1 MNFPGFDLGGLTNYQ
16 TGGTLCDTC
25 DKNRKRNE
33 RMSDSHLD
41 SLELSSSEAGQIL
54 NVSTRT
60 INRYVKREMLTARL
74 QGMKRVARISI
85 DDLRTFAE
93 SYGFVVNEVVVEEI
107 AAARK
112 K

>member
-1 MNFPGFDLGGLTNYQ
+1 
-16 TGGTLCDTC
+16 
-25 DKNRKRNE
+25 
-33 RMSDSHLD
+33 MSDSHLD